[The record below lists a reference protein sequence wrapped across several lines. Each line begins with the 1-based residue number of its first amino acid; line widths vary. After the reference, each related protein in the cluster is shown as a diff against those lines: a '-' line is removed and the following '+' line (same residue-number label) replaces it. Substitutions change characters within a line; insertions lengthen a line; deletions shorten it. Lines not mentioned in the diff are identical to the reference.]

1 MNIYIITRTNPGY
14 DEYDGHCIV
23 AKDEEE
29 AKSLIVFAD
38 EGKEG
43 WDNCSVKLIG
53 TANKD
58 IEEGI
63 KLSSFNA
70 G

>member
-1 MNIYIITRTNPGY
+1 MNIYVITRVNPGY
-14 DEYDGHCIV
+14 DEYDGHCII

-38 EGKEG
+38 EGIDG
-43 WDNCSVKLIG
+43 WNNCSVKLIG
-53 TANKD
+53 TTNSEFEK
-58 IEEGI
+58 GI
-63 KLSSFNA
+63 QLSSFNA